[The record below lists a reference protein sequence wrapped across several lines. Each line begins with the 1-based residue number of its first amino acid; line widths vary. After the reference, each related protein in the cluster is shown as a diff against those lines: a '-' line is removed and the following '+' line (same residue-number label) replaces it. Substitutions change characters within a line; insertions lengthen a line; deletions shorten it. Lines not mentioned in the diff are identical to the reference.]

1 MGPFPQISGMLSGFD
16 GGSWP
21 VEIQVTNLRVV
32 PVAHTQM
39 QCGILSLTCHSNTG
53 AAVGPQLQSLCW
65 VSVELLFSGASRGS
79 ANTRLPFSLVAARGY
94 QAGAARSLAL
104 RLWLLLYIHSGT
116 QAQKSWGLRPLCF
129 SLRCLCAP
137 GPRIKVGDWLF
148 SDFLMT
154 SAWVTIWKESR

>member
-21 VEIQVTNLRVV
+21 VEIQVMNLWVV

-53 AAVGPQLQSLCW
+53 AAVGPQLQSLRW

-79 ANTRLPFSLVAARGY
+79 ANTRLSFSLVAACGY

-104 RLWLLLYIHSGT
+104 RLWLHPFQNPGSEELGPETPSFLPPMSLCSRTKDKSG
-116 QAQKSWGLRPLCF
+116 GLVIF
-129 SLRCLCAP
+129 
-137 GPRIKVGDWLF
+137 
-148 SDFLMT
+148 
-154 SAWVTIWKESR
+154 